1 MDELNTLSRAMLD
14 ARHYETNQS
23 AFIMPEDRPAFHLSP
38 RVGWMNDPNGFSF
51 YNGQYHLFY
60 QYHPYDSHW
69 GPMHWGHA
77 VSSDLLHWEYLPA
90 ALAPDMPY
98 DYGGCFSG
106 TALTLPDG
114 RHALMYTGVA
124 DKITRHGGRQQVQT
138 QNLAFGDGLNYAKF
152 PGNPVITAEDLPAG
166 ASDEHFRDP
175 KLWQEPDGRY
185 RCVIAS
191 RDNEGGGQVLLYE
204 SEDLVSWRLIRKAAE
219 NHNRLGLM
227 WECPDLF
234 RLDGQ
239 DVLLVSA
246 QDMLPQGFEYHNG
259 DGVFCLIGTFDPESG
274 EFRERANQAVD
285 YGIDFYAPQTILTP
299 DGRRVMVGWLMNWD
313 TCNQHYRNYPW
324 FGQMSL
330 PRELFFRDGVLCQ
343 RPIRELEQ
351 LRADRVCCE
360 NVEIRGE
367 KVSLPGVDGRQLD
380 LELEVFPL
388 DGPYQRF
395 SVWFAQDE
403 QFHTGVSF
411 RPHESVLKIDRKF
424 SGSRRAIIHQRRA
437 KVAHKNGA
445 IRLRLILDRF
455 SAEVFVNDGEKV
467 MSLAV
472 DTPVTADRISF
483 FADGAVRLNV
493 KASHLT
499 K

>member
-1 MDELNTLSRAMLD
+1 MDELNTLSRALLD

-124 DKITRHGGRQQVQT
+124 DKITRHGGRQQIQT

-324 FGQMSL
+324 FGQISL
-330 PRELFFRDGVLCQ
+330 PR
-343 RPIRELEQ
+343 
-351 LRADRVCCE
+351 
-360 NVEIRGE
+360 
-367 KVSLPGVDGRQLD
+367 
-380 LELEVFPL
+380 
-388 DGPYQRF
+388 
-395 SVWFAQDE
+395 
-403 QFHTGVSF
+403 
-411 RPHESVLKIDRKF
+411 
-424 SGSRRAIIHQRRA
+424 
-437 KVAHKNGA
+437 
-445 IRLRLILDRF
+445 
-455 SAEVFVNDGEKV
+455 
-467 MSLAV
+467 
-472 DTPVTADRISF
+472 
-483 FADGAVRLNV
+483 
-493 KASHLT
+493 
-499 K
+499 

>member
-1 MDELNTLSRAMLD
+1 MDKLNTLSRALLD

-51 YNGQYHLFY
+51 YNGQYHMFY

-274 EFRERANQAVD
+274 EFREQANQAVD

-313 TCNQHYRNYPW
+313 TCNQHYRSYPW

-351 LRADRVCCE
+351 LRADRVCYE

-388 DGPYQRF
+388 DGLYQRF

-437 KVAHKNGA
+437 EVRHDRGRLK
-445 IRLRLILDRF
+445 LRLILDRY

-467 MSLAV
+467 LSSALA
-472 DTPVTADRISF
+472 TPLSATGVRF
-483 FADGAVRLNV
+483 FCDGAARVNVRCWSLEG
-493 KASHLT
+493 
-499 K
+499 